1 MIRSLGNNNYKKSI
15 IIRSGAKKNAGQSII
30 LAMGIMLVASVMLF
44 LVFNSGRAVNE
55 KINLVNAADAAAYSG
70 AQIAARQL
78 NFMAYTNRAMIAN
91 EVAIGHV
98 FSYQMEL
105 DLLGQVGTAA
115 VDAVTDNPIFKIL
128 ELILNLFGRA
138 DLVAL
143 IRQGAETIGNVMEL
157 LPEFAEGV
165 SAAYAIS
172 VDANNAFYSSLQ
184 QEAFRDFAYPAEG
197 RPLVEVAM
205 QSVVKDYEMRPTA
218 PISLNDQDTLD
229 YFSLHGKTAGTVQA
243 AQQAQSMQAA
253 FCQMVLFA
261 RPGNGVG
268 ATSVGVTND
277 MLAFCASV
285 LAGGSGTSGAGS
297 PASPVDD
304 GGAMLSMLRT
314 TVSNYSNADWIHDR
328 QSNYNLINLL
338 LFKISAERSGSTEV
352 YYDNGQI
359 NWRST
364 GDSLSITAKAL
375 FFSSPPVT
383 ITASGDAASMSR
395 ELGGSI
401 SSVLID
407 RLQSAGMCGDDTDID
422 CDSLQ
427 GGVYDGVQSYAYLN
441 PGYTNPRVTAFL
453 SQQKC
458 GDNIGVDEDGNEQ
471 AGWHNNL
478 RYLETKRDICD
489 GEVYAFSQAEV
500 FFERPACEGGANC
513 SYGFAAASYDN
524 KKFKEKPN
532 LFNPFWQARIVPAQD

>member
-1 MIRSLGNNNYKKSI
+1 MTTITSSWHQDFGKSL
-15 IIRSGAKKNAGQSII
+15 RGQSII

-98 FSYQMEL
+98 FSYQMEM
-105 DLLGQVGTAA
+105 DLLGQIGEQAFAGAA
-115 VDAVTDNPIFKIL
+115 DNPLIQ
-128 ELILNLFGRA
+128 LILAIIDLFVSG
-138 DLVAL
+138 DFSEVVNNSL
-143 IRQGAETIGNVMEL
+143 ETIGDAVSIL
-157 LPEFAEGV
+157 TDVTEGI
-165 SAAYAIS
+165 SAVYALS

-184 QEAFRDFAYPAEG
+184 QEAFRDFAYPSEG

-218 PISLNDQDTLD
+218 PILLNDPDTLA
-229 YFSLHGKTAGTVQA
+229 YFSVNGATPGTIQA

-261 RPGNGVG
+261 RPGNGAG
-268 ATSVGVTND
+268 ATAVGVTND

-285 LAGGSGTSGAGS
+285 LAGGGGTSGAGS

-314 TVSNYSNADWIHDR
+314 TVSNFSNADWIQDR
-328 QSNYNLINLL
+328 QANYNLVP
-338 LFKISAERSGSTEV
+338 LFPVSRSGATEV
-352 YYDNGQI
+352 YYENGHI

-364 GDSLSITAKAL
+364 GDRLRVSFGIGIFSIPLMTA
-375 FFSSPPVT
+375 T
-383 ITASGDAASMSR
+383 TSGDAATLS
-395 ELGGSI
+395 EGLGGTVSTT
-401 SSVLID
+401 LINMI
-407 RLQSAGMCGDDTDID
+407 QSYGMCGDDTDVD

-458 GDNIGVDEDGNEQ
+458 GDNIGVDEDGNQQ

-478 RYLETKRDICD
+478 RYLETKRDICE
-489 GEVYAFSQAEV
+489 GEVYAVSQAEV
-500 FFERPACEGGANC
+500 FFERPACEGGASC
-513 SYGFAAASYDN
+513 SYGFAAAGYDN
-524 KKFKEKPN
+524 RNFAEKPN